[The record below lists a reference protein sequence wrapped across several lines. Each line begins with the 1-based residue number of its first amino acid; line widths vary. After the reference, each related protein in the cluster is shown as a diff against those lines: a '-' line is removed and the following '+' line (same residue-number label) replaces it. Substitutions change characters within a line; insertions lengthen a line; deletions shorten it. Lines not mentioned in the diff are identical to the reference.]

1 MTPLVCLLCCPMWEV
16 TIRRIAMEALTKC
29 DWVVAM
35 RVEGFCG
42 FLKPPLRK
50 LLKLRDQTWVAQL
63 EQLPQGGFKKPQ
75 NPSTRIATTQSHLVQ
90 RFHRNTTNRYL
101 PHRATKQAY
110 QTCRAQ
116 LRNHNPTVP
125 LAFLATEDLHPCRAT
140 AIPLVVDGAEF
151 QSTGSTFVREHER
164 HAWGQQH
171 EHQRTTTHSA
181 YAAKKLAAYTGKIG
195 VVP

>member
-50 LLKLRDQTWVAQL
+50 LLKLRD
-63 EQLPQGGFKKPQ
+63 
-75 NPSTRIATTQSHLVQ
+75 
-90 RFHRNTTNRYL
+90 
-101 PHRATKQAY
+101 